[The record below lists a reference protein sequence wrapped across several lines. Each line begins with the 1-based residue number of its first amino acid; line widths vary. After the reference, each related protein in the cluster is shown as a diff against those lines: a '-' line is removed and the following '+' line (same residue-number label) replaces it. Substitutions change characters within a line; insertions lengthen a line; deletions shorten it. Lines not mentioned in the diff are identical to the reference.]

1 MKKAMFVL
9 LLVAIPFCLFASENA
24 IPGPDMQSV
33 TVCKTGQCLLSLD
46 STKQTILADSIKHA
60 SVGDQ
65 FLGFFGNLF
74 DTSLWPKRWNCGTWS
89 PLHGWIYII
98 SDLLIWLSYFAIPVL
113 LGFFVYKKQV
123 ENIPFKTVLV
133 LFIVFILACGFTH
146 LMDAAIFWWP
156 AYKLSAVLRMGTAVV
171 SLVTVVSLIK
181 VIPDVLEL
189 KSPAYLEKQIE
200 ARTRALQ
207 EVNNQLHAEMAKRK
221 RASDHLRAS
230 NQELM
235 AFSYSVSHDLR
246 APLRSIHGFSQA
258 LLEDYAE
265 RLDDEGRDFL
275 TRICNAS
282 SRMGELIDDML
293 KLSKIS
299 RDEVTLEDVN
309 LTAMAH
315 EVIASLV
322 QRDTTIKTTFE
333 IEDDLMVRGDHKLLR
348 IALENLIDNA
358 VKYSSKN
365 RFAKIQFGQQTN
377 ENHDTVFFIRDNGVG
392 FDMQFSDKLFRAFQ
406 RLHEGEFDGSGI
418 GLATVKRIIA
428 KHGGNIWADAKVD
441 EGATFY
447 FTLK

>member
-1 MKKAMFVL
+1 MKKVLIL
-9 LLVAIPFCLFASENA
+9 LLLAALPLCVSATENA
-24 IPGPDMQSV
+24 SAYSLDVIPV
-33 TVCKTGQCLLSLD
+33 TVCKTGACDSL
-46 STKQTILADSIKHA
+46 KNHSIHHA
-60 SVGDQ
+60 SVGEQ
-65 FLGFFGNLF
+65 ASGFFGNLL

-156 AYKLSAVLRMGTAVV
+156 AYKLSAVLRMGTAIV

-207 EVNNQLHAEMAKRK
+207 EVNNELHVEMAKRK
-221 RASDHLRAS
+221 RASDNLQAS

-258 LLEDYAE
+258 LLEDYTDK
-265 RLDDEGRDFL
+265 LDDEGRDFL
-275 TRICNAS
+275 NRICNAS

-299 RDEVTLEDVN
+299 RDEMTLGEVN
-309 LTAMAH
+309 LSAIAH
-315 EVIASLV
+315 EVIATLI
-322 QRDTTIKTTFE
+322 QRDPSIKATFE
-333 IEDDLMVRGDHKLLR
+333 IEENMLAKGDHKLLR
-348 IALENLIDNA
+348 IALENLIGNA
-358 VKYSSKN
+358 IKYSSKN
-365 RFAKIQFGQQTN
+365 SFAKIQFGKQLN
-377 ENHDTVFFIRDNGVG
+377 ENNETEFFIRDNGVG
-392 FDMQFSDKLFRAFQ
+392 FDMQFADKLFRAFQ
-406 RLHEGEFDGSGI
+406 RLHEGEFDGSGV

-428 KHGGNIWADAKVD
+428 KHGGNIRAEAKVD

-447 FTLK
+447 FTL

>member
-1 MKKAMFVL
+1 MKTRFILFVAMVIVL
-9 LLVAIPFCLFASENA
+9 SWLACAFTAEAGTPNTF
-24 IPGPDMQSV
+24 DMPI
-33 TVCKTGQCLLSLD
+33 TVCKAGTCDSLGIH
-46 STKQTILADSIKHA
+46 TVHA
-60 SVGDQ
+60 SVGEQ
-65 FLGFFGNLF
+65 ASGFFGNLF
-74 DTSLWPKRWNCGTWS
+74 DTSLWPKRWNCGVWS

-98 SDLLIWLSYFAIPVL
+98 SDLLIWLAYFAIPVL

-133 LFIVFILACGFTH
+133 LFIIFILACGFTH

-156 AYKLSAVLRMGTAVV
+156 AYKLSAVLRAGTAIV
-171 SLVTVVSLIK
+171 SLVTVFSLIK

-189 KSPAYLEKQIE
+189 KSPAYLEKQIQE
-200 ARTRALQ
+200 RTKALTDL
-207 EVNNQLHAEMAKRK
+207 NNQLHAEMAERK

-258 LLEDYAE
+258 LLEDYSIK
-265 RLDDEGRDFL
+265 LDEEGRDFL
-275 TRICNAS
+275 NRICNAS

-299 RDEVTLEDVN
+299 RNEITLEEVN
-309 LTAMAH
+309 LSAIAH
-315 EVIASLV
+315 EIIASLI
-322 QRDTTIKTTFE
+322 QRDPTIKATFE
-333 IEDDLMVRGDHKLLR
+333 VEENLVTKGDHKLLK

-358 VKYSSKN
+358 IKYSSKN
-365 RFAKIQFGQQTN
+365 PFAKVQFGKLH
-377 ENHDTVFFIRDNGVG
+377 EISSDTVTATTFFIKDNGVG
-392 FDMQFSDKLFRAFQ
+392 FDMAFSDKLFRAFQ

-418 GLATVKRIIA
+418 GLATVKRIIL
-428 KHGGNIWADAKVD
+428 KHGGTIRVEAKPD

-447 FTLK
+447 FTL